1 MGGLRLRI
9 FRVVSGVGNNGVAL
23 LLVEASSGL
32 AMSDYLL
39 TVLFI
44 SCIHR
49 YVIES
54 WLVAVRTGSL
64 SLLGDFSLLL
74 IVMTILLGD
83 LSRGIDVVIEM
94 RLGGST

>member
-1 MGGLRLRI
+1 
-9 FRVVSGVGNNGVAL
+9 
-23 LLVEASSGL
+23 
-32 AMSDYLL
+32 MSDYLL

-44 SCIHR
+44 ACIHR